1 MFMAQNLID
10 VEALTEEM
18 LSDRPPVIL
27 DVRWAL
33 GRTDGRDRY
42 REGHIPGA
50 VYVDLD
56 SELADPPSAE
66 LGRHPLPSSDRL
78 QDAAR
83 RWGVDDSSPV
93 VVYDDIGNL
102 AAARAWW
109 LLTWAGHLDV
119 RMLDGGLDAWRSA
132 GMRVS
137 AGNTAARPGTV
148 TLTCGDLPHVSLDEV
163 ARLSSEIRDGRD
175 DVVIL
180 DARAGER
187 YRGETE
193 PMDPR
198 AGHVP
203 GAVSVPTAGNLADDG
218 RFLSPEQLRER
229 FTEAGVTE
237 NAQVIAYCGSGINA
251 AHELAALAIAGF
263 SGALFPGSWS
273 QWCADPELPAAVGPT
288 P

>member
-10 VEALTEEM
+10 VDALTEEM
-18 LSDRPPVIL
+18 LSNRPPVIL

-83 RWGVDDSSPV
+83 RWGVDDTSPV

-137 AGNTAARPGTV
+137 AGDTAARPGTV
-148 TLTCGDLPHVSLDEV
+148 TLTGGDLPHVSLDEV
-163 ARLSSEIRDGRD
+163 ARLSAEIRDGRD

-229 FTEAGVTE
+229 FTAAGVTE
-237 NAQVIAYCGSGINA
+237 NAQIIAYCGSGINA

-273 QWCADPELPAAVGPT
+273 QWSADPELPAAVGPT

>member
-10 VEALTEEM
+10 VDALTEEM
-18 LSDRPPVIL
+18 LSNRPPVIL

-83 RWGVDDSSPV
+83 RWGVDDLSPV

-137 AGNTAARPGTV
+137 AGDTAARPGAV
-148 TLTCGDLPHVSLDEV
+148 TLTGGELPQVSLDEV
-163 ARLSSEIRDGRD
+163 ARLSAEIRDGRD

-229 FTEAGVTE
+229 FTAAGVTE
-237 NAQVIAYCGSGINA
+237 NAQIIAYCGSGINA

-263 SGALFPGSWS
+263 SGTLFPGSWS
-273 QWCADPELPAAVGPT
+273 QWSADPELPAAVGPT

>member
-1 MFMAQNLID
+1 MAQNLID
-10 VEALTEEM
+10 VDALTEEM
-18 LSDRPPVIL
+18 LSNRPPVIL

-83 RWGVDDSSPV
+83 RWGVDDTSPV

-137 AGNTAARPGTV
+137 AGDTAARPGTV
-148 TLTCGDLPHVSLDEV
+148 TLTGGDLPHVSLDEV
-163 ARLSSEIRDGRD
+163 ARLSAEIRDGRD

-229 FTEAGVTE
+229 FTAAGVTE
-237 NAQVIAYCGSGINA
+237 NAQIIAYCGSGINA

-273 QWCADPELPAAVGPT
+273 QWSADPELPAAVGPT

>member
-1 MFMAQNLID
+1 MAQNLID
-10 VEALTEEM
+10 VDALTEEM
-18 LSDRPPVIL
+18 LSNRPPVIL

-83 RWGVDDSSPV
+83 RWGVDDTSPV

-137 AGNTAARPGTV
+137 AGDTAARPGTV
-148 TLTCGDLPHVSLDEV
+148 TLTGGDLPHVSLDEV
-163 ARLSSEIRDGRD
+163 ARLSAEIRDGRD

-198 AGHVP
+198 AGHVL

-229 FTEAGVTE
+229 FTAAGVTE
-237 NAQVIAYCGSGINA
+237 NAQIIAYCGSGINA

-273 QWCADPELPAAVGPT
+273 QWSADPELPAAVGPT

>member
-1 MFMAQNLID
+1 MAQNLID
-10 VEALTEEM
+10 VDALTEEM
-18 LSDRPPVIL
+18 LSNRPPVIL

-33 GRTDGRDRY
+33 GRTDGRERY

-109 LLTWAGHLDV
+109 LLTWAGHTDV
-119 RMLDGGLDAWRSA
+119 RMLNGGLDAWRSA

-137 AGNTAARPGTV
+137 AGDTAARPGTV
-148 TLTCGDLPHVSLDEV
+148 TLTGGDLPHVSLDEV
-163 ARLSSEIRDGRD
+163 ARLSSEIRGGRD

-187 YRGETE
+187 YRGESE
-193 PMDPR
+193 PMDSR

-229 FTEAGVTE
+229 FTAAGVTE

-273 QWCADPELPAAVGPT
+273 QWSADPELPAAVGPT